1 MSGHPGSRLGQTASK
16 YGWNEIRYIV
26 ECVQKQHVNRVVHLA
41 AEPRAYVLQ
50 VVTHGA
56 GDEYIESR
64 GERES

>member
-26 ECVQKQHVNRVVHLA
+26 ECVQKQHVDRMVHLA

-56 GDEYIESR
+56 SDEYIESR
-64 GERES
+64 GEGES